1 VTPSR
6 PDNHLLA
13 ALSPADMAGLRPFLR
28 EVSLKRGQVLRE
40 PGRAIEHVYFP
51 HGGVIALMVLM
62 VDGRAVETAMISRE
76 GVVGA
81 MAGLGLDLPL
91 TRAVVQVASNATRV
105 AVTDFRRAVRASD
118 RLRDMLVRYQEVLLG
133 QVQISAACNA
143 LHPIEARLARW
154 ILQTRDRT
162 ATETIPLTQELLSRM
177 LGVRRVTVS
186 AIAVRFQAAGIISY
200 TRGALTI
207 IDRAKLE
214 AAACEC
220 YQLTN
225 QRIGLMLPRSVVGQ
239 SSGGGRGRGRGRR
252 SR

>member
-13 ALSPADMAGLRPFLR
+13 ALSPADMRRLRPALR

-81 MAGLGLDLPL
+81 MAGLGLNLPL

-105 AVTDFRRAVRASD
+105 AVTDFRRVVRASD

-143 LHPIEARLARW
+143 L
-154 ILQTRDRT
+154 
-162 ATETIPLTQELLSRM
+162 QELLSRM

-186 AIAVRFQAAGIISY
+186 AIAVRFQAAGIINY

-207 IDRAKLE
+207 IDRTRLE
-214 AAACEC
+214 ATACEC
-220 YQLTN
+220 YELTN
-225 QRIGLMLPRSVVGQ
+225 QRIGLMLPQSVVGQ
-239 SSGGGRGRGRGRR
+239 SSGGGRGRR